1 LSAYPKTGKK
11 ARFFFLNEINDL
23 AIGVSQPI
31 EIVRD
36 YFFRKKIKKMGK
48 NNVLSFQRLS
58 FLEFLTHCYRSFLFL
73 LLFYP
78 S

>member
-36 YFFRKKIKKMGK
+36 F
-48 NNVLSFQRLS
+48 
-58 FLEFLTHCYRSFLFL
+58 FLEKNKKKREK
-73 LLFYP
+73 
-78 S
+78 